1 MDLGGP
7 AYGSRWSSVWTSV
20 VQCMNF
26 GGPVLCPD
34 GAHFADF
41 IHHWE
46 KVKFYPQLF
55 HDGCS
60 GNNIGSAMNTETLII
75 ALFIDFTKPH
85 RKVKADFCIH
95 IECQLCSLVWPGR
108 V

>member
-1 MDLGGP
+1 M
-7 AYGSRWSSVWTSV
+7 RV
-20 VQCMNF
+20 VKHAKRCMAT
-26 GGPVLCPD
+26 GTLVVTAWKSAPYWPVLCPD

-75 ALFIDFTKPH
+75 ALFIDFTRPR
-85 RKVKADFCIH
+85 RKFNAGFCIH
-95 IECQLCSLVWPGR
+95 NECQLCSLVWPGR